1 MGFYGNYFTE
11 SAHKLSLSNF
21 KREDIKPK
29 KKDTDVLAQY
39 IIKWKDKNKLVAN
52 VTITQYDNGDN
63 FIHDLDVSKEYRGNG
78 LSYQIL
84 DIAVK
89 EFKCNCLF
97 VKADNKIAIHIYEKY
112 GFKKTNENYSG
123 KEDGLKGYIMRM

>member
-11 SAHKLSLSNF
+11 SSKLSLSNF

-29 KKDTDVLAQY
+29 KKDSDVLAQY

-78 LSYQIL
+78 LSYQVL
-84 DIAVK
+84 DTAVK
-89 EFKCNCLF
+89 EFKGNCLF
-97 VKADNKIAIHIYEKY
+97 VKADNKIAIHTYEKY

-123 KEDGLKGYIMRM
+123 KEDGLKGYIMRI